1 MVAYKTKKYKRYQDN
16 IKTVVS
22 YNLSWATQE
31 NKYMGSEKLWVK
43 KCQQELNISNYN
55 TLYPCT
61 HRALQGIQDYN
72 NNTKIDIIAIQ
83 EGTNIYSDRFFELFN
98 LNNQYH
104 IIKSTINN
112 CNDYLKNTY
121 LYLGISKDIIKEY
134 PEFIISGE
142 LVAGRGYQ
150 LVLVKNTIIINAHFP
165 HNIDIQELLNNKIN
179 PLIKRIKTIKRIIIC
194 GDFNQPIN
202 NLYLSGK
209 NLKPLQDLITCCY
222 PDYIYS
228 GDYIL
233 DSNSNKNSKLSIIPK
248 FNYIKKT
255 QQLSKQIK
263 KDLYFGS
270 DHLPI
275 VYTL

>member
-1 MVAYKTKKYKRYQDN
+1 MVSYKTKKYKRYQDN

-61 HRALQGIQDYN
+61 YRALQGIQDYN
-72 NNTKIDIIAIQ
+72 NTNKIDIIAIQ

-98 LNNQYH
+98 LKNQYH

-112 CNDYLKNTY
+112 RNDYLKNTY

-142 LVAGRGYQ
+142 
-150 LVLVKNTIIINAHFP
+150 F
-165 HNIDIQELLNNKIN
+165 
-179 PLIKRIKTIKRIIIC
+179 
-194 GDFNQPIN
+194 
-202 NLYLSGK
+202 
-209 NLKPLQDLITCCY
+209 
-222 PDYIYS
+222 
-228 GDYIL
+228 
-233 DSNSNKNSKLSIIPK
+233 
-248 FNYIKKT
+248 
-255 QQLSKQIK
+255 
-263 KDLYFGS
+263 
-270 DHLPI
+270 
-275 VYTL
+275 